1 MEEQDKEQNKE
12 SVKEQFNEQN
22 VMKSIKEMV
31 ENELKSA
38 LHEGIQQDNIDD
50 IGKLVD
56 IHKDI
61 ENEEYWKK
69 KEEVYNMRY
78 RDYSGEGY
86 GYGAEGGHVRYE
98 AEGHPNSYGRRGVPG
113 TGRGR
118 GRYRGPENKMHE
130 MMEHYGEYSAAS
142 EAANMGNYGAEQDSM
157 KSLDYM
163 LKCVCVFMDML
174 EEEAN
179 SPEEAQI
186 IKKYRK
192 KMSE

>member
-1 MEEQDKEQNKE
+1 MEEQAQEKNQEQLKEKNIMC
-12 SVKEQFNEQN
+12 SVKELVEAELTQLLN
-22 VMKSIKEMV
+22 V
-31 ENELKSA
+31 
-38 LHEGIQQDNIDD
+38 GIQQDNIDD

-61 ENEEYWKK
+61 ENEQYWKK

-78 RDYSGEGY
+78 RGEYGDEGY
-86 GYGAEGGHVRYE
+86 GYGAGYG
-98 AEGHPNSYGRRGVPG
+98 AESSNMGNYGRRGVPG

-118 GRYRGPENKMHE
+118 GRYRGPEGKMHE
-130 MMEHYGEYSAAS
+130 MMEHFGNYSAAS

-174 EEEAN
+174 EEEAG
-179 SPEEAQI
+179 SPEEAQM

-192 KMSE
+192 KMAE